1 MRHLPGPAICHS
13 CRRLPDRHL
22 HGAQNSAGNLLAG
35 RGVLPQRSGEDAVRM
50 GPTVKPC
57 LNCKN
62 AGKPRRAGQ
71 PGSLAGYA
79 SDRRRSSRQL

>member
-35 RGVLPQRSGEDAVRM
+35 RGVLPPEVGRGRGPHGPNRKAVPELQERRKAKE
-50 GPTVKPC
+50 GWADWLACRIRKRPT
-57 LNCKN
+57 
-62 AGKPRRAGQ
+62 
-71 PGSLAGYA
+71 
-79 SDRRRSSRQL
+79 